1 MSVIQRALPIFIFVL
16 LPISV
21 LRSQIGEQVQ
31 VFPHVA
37 LGEGAM
43 TLISIANADTTQ
55 NTVRIDLFRSDGSPL
70 LDDSTTLAVGASTTL
85 QYGRETPFLVTGWAR
100 LSADGPFTAALVF
113 EIEGVGTAGVL
124 PAVVS
129 DRQRLFSF
137 VEDGSQTGFAAA
149 NPHPD
154 NASLVTARVFD
165 ALGEFQKEVSFV
177 LSPMSHTALFLN
189 EEPLGVEEDGIL
201 EITSTLPVAA
211 ISLMV
216 EEGLLFSLP
225 VATPG
230 AVADGSVTTVKL
242 ADGAVVTTK
251 IGDQAVNSRKLA
263 SRAVIT
269 DKISNL
275 AVTTSKLA
283 NAAVTGDKIANQ
295 AVDEDA
301 IAPNAVGSEH
311 LDDNIVLGKAGAAGF
326 LALTNELGGSTAEL
340 AVESNQGL
348 LRLLDASGRPFAELS
363 RLAPGVGTLVLSNSL
378 SNPVVALGGDSF
390 RAGVISTLSET
401 GSMIASLGRGPNGN
415 GRLSVLSS
423 AGTTIAEV
431 TSEPVSNAGRVSVAN
446 SLGLTTAGL
455 NGATGEVFGTTK
467 SFIVPDPDRQDRM
480 IRYTS
485 LEGPEAAIY
494 VRGSARLINGRAK
507 VRLPDHFFSLALPSS
522 ITVSLTSRSADS
534 QGLAATKVDGRWVK
548 VVELKKGRGNYR
560 FDYQVHAVR
569 KGFEDHPVYLSKGS
583 K

>member
-251 IGDQAVNSRKLA
+251 IGEVGQPGRHNRQDIQLGSHDFQV
-263 SRAVIT
+263 
-269 DKISNL
+269 
-275 AVTTSKLA
+275 SKC
-283 NAAVTGDKIANQ
+283 GRDRRQDCK
-295 AVDEDA
+295 
-301 IAPNAVGSEH
+301 P
-311 LDDNIVLGKAGAAGF
+311 
-326 LALTNELGGSTAEL
+326 
-340 AVESNQGL
+340 
-348 LRLLDASGRPFAELS
+348 SGR
-363 RLAPGVGTLVLSNSL
+363 
-378 SNPVVALGGDSF
+378 
-390 RAGVISTLSET
+390 
-401 GSMIASLGRGPNGN
+401 
-415 GRLSVLSS
+415 
-423 AGTTIAEV
+423 
-431 TSEPVSNAGRVSVAN
+431 
-446 SLGLTTAGL
+446 
-455 NGATGEVFGTTK
+455 
-467 SFIVPDPDRQDRM
+467 
-480 IRYTS
+480 
-485 LEGPEAAIY
+485 
-494 VRGSARLINGRAK
+494 
-507 VRLPDHFFSLALPSS
+507 
-522 ITVSLTSRSADS
+522 
-534 QGLAATKVDGRWVK
+534 
-548 VVELKKGRGNYR
+548 
-560 FDYQVHAVR
+560 
-569 KGFEDHPVYLSKGS
+569 
-583 K
+583 